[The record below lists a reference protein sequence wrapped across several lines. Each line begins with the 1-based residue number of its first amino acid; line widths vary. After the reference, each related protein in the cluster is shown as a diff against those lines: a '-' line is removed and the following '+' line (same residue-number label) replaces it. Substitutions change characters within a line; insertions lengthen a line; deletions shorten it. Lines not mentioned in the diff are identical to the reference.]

1 MNFILFC
8 LRYHYLVTAFDLVSF
23 YYNIKFSSSYYS
35 VLFMYERLIQT
46 KYIRSNKDNKS
57 DYGRQYITELKSY
70 IF

>member
-8 LRYHYLVTAFDLVSF
+8 LRYHYLVTTFGFVSF
-23 YYNIKFSSSYYS
+23 YYNIKFLSFYYNI
-35 VLFMYERLIQT
+35 LFMYGRLIQA